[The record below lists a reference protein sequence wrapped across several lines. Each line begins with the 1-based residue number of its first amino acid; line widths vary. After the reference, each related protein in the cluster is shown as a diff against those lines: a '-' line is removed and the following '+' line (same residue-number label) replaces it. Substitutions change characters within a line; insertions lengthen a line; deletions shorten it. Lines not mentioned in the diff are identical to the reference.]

1 MTAEGEGCRNEQ
13 KERDIMFQT
22 IHLRKLLVSLGVTLG
37 AGFLAGILTRGQT
50 GVYEQ
55 LSKPPLSPPGAIF
68 GIVWTVLYLC
78 MGIALYLVWERP
90 ASGERSVALRICAVQ
105 LFFNFCWPLLFFQL
119 HWYCFAAVWLAVLV
133 LLVLLTAILFYRQ
146 DAAAGKLFLPY
157 LLWCLFALYLNVGV
171 CMLN

>member
-1 MTAEGEGCRNEQ
+1 
-13 KERDIMFQT
+13 MFQT

-90 ASGERSVALRICAVQ
+90 ASGERSAALRI
-105 LFFNFCWPLLFFQL
+105 
-119 HWYCFAAVWLAVLV
+119 
-133 LLVLLTAILFYRQ
+133 
-146 DAAAGKLFLPY
+146 
-157 LLWCLFALYLNVGV
+157 
-171 CMLN
+171 